1 MDKAGPSKA
10 AGVARGQSVL
20 TPKVG
25 APMVVVLGP
34 ISGTGLRGHPPPS
47 PVTRGEADLITEEAE
62 PDGQAPQQLL
72 GPVCHTGDRG
82 QTGGETTVGP
92 GLLPGAVREGRQ
104 AGRRAL
110 GRAGVVGPLL
120 IGNPCPHRCDESC
133 LSCEGS
139 SRNCS
144 RCKVGFT
151 QLGTSCITNHTC
163 SNGEWA
169 WVGPKPFSCPAKEK
183 GREGQGPQAV
193 PGVPLPSRPLTL
205 IREDPSCHPATA
217 GQSNE

>member
-1 MDKAGPSKA
+1 MRA
-10 AGVARGQSVL
+10 
-20 TPKVG
+20 
-25 APMVVVLGP
+25 
-34 ISGTGLRGHPPPS
+34 
-47 PVTRGEADLITEEAE
+47 
-62 PDGQAPQQLL
+62 
-72 GPVCHTGDRG
+72 
-82 QTGGETTVGP
+82 
-92 GLLPGAVREGRQ
+92 GLLPGALQEGRQ

-110 GRAGVVGPLL
+110 GGAGVVAALL

-144 RCKVGFT
+144 RCKAGFT

-169 WVGPKPFSCPAKEK
+169 WAGPKPLGCPAKEN

-193 PGVPLPSRPLTL
+193 LGVPLPFRPLPLT
-205 IREDPSCHPATA
+205 REDPAATPLPWVCPTSDSGMIWTWSPLTPVA
-217 GQSNE
+217 PGGLGVVACVRRGPHVPQEGSVCVLRESPGHLVDWDVRIGCESGNSETRVGVPGKRKG